1 MVDIF
6 EEVDEDLRRDR
17 ALKIWQKYGNYIVAA
32 AVAIVVAT
40 AAYVYWRDWDRK
52 SREAEGAML
61 IAAVDLMQ
69 QDQADAAKDALSR
82 LAKEG
87 SSGYA
92 LLARFHEAAYLARK
106 GDAAGAIAVYR
117 TIAADSGVTSDLRQ
131 AATLFAVLHGLEQA
145 SPAEVERDLASL
157 AQGPWRY
164 SATEVQALAALKAGD
179 VAKAR
184 DLYRS
189 LADEPGAPVNL
200 RGRAAEMLAA
210 LGSG

>member
-32 AVAIVVAT
+32 AIAIVVAT

-52 SREAEGAML
+52 SREAEGARL

-69 QDQADAAKDALSR
+69 QDQVDAAKDALSR

-145 SPAEVERDLASL
+145 SPAEVERDLAPL

-164 SATEVQALAALKAGD
+164 SATELQALAALKAGD

-184 DLYRS
+184 DLYRA

>member
-52 SREAEGAML
+52 SREAEGARL
-61 IAAVDLMQ
+61 VAAVDLMQ
-69 QDQADAAKDALSR
+69 QDQVDAAKDALSR

-87 SSGYA
+87 STGYA

-106 GDAAGAIAVYR
+106 GDTAGAIAVYR

-131 AATLFAVLHGLEQA
+131 AATLFAVQHGIEQA
-145 SPAEVERDLASL
+145 TPADVERDLAPL

-164 SATEVQALAALKAGD
+164 SATELQALAALKAGD
-179 VAKAR
+179 IAKAR